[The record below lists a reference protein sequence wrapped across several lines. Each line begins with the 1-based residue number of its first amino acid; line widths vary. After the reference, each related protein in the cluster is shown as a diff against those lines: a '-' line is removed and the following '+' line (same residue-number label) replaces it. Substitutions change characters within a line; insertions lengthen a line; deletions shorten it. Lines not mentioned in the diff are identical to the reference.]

1 MLASVK
7 LIKPIDYK
15 QVIIAKT
22 LEIDQQTLEISKIL
36 FNTTSKNLQNN
47 QEDAKVIFNM
57 FQK

>member
-15 QVIIAKT
+15 HEIIAKT
-22 LEIDQQTLEISKIL
+22 LEIDQQTVEISKIL
-36 FNTTSKNLQNN
+36 FSTTGKNLQHN
-47 QEDAKVIFNM
+47 QEDAKSIFNM